1 MPFIG
6 SFLIRSCNEVKEKV
20 GPLHRK
26 IFAFLYYYAESPL
39 EANKATY
46 NVICHYKNLPP
57 SKNLGKPLQDS
68 KKPLTHL
75 KIGIRMS
82 ISRCED
88 LLKKTISPKVLNTM
102 FPRFGSHYLFLV
114 SVATLLFSFPLP
126 AKVETHIKVTKPAKV
141 DLVNKEGMRA
151 KPSLFIDPLSSV
163 VDSGGT
169 NDLIFE
175 SIARENLKT
184 LTGLTLDSKSLEDT
198 TKKALKKWH
207 EMLVDSLKQQ
217 INLNHKEKRHIIFM
231 LFSQYEKEH
240 PFIMNT
246 VLDHTSWQDL
256 ELLCGP
262 KSDVT
267 HYVAA
272 KINRT
277 KMEAG
282 KAIFFKKIIEPTTDT
297 QVLLGNQEIIR
308 ELCENETLFEEL
320 EVEIER
326 LRKAEGV
333 ILSLWNEDIFY
344 DSIKQDELHVPYA
357 PRVSKYINT
366 SPIYVEMNAYTR
378 LASTIAANFLMVATA
393 IALPIAGA
401 ELLTNGQFF
410 SKIVP
415 AANTA
420 NVNKFVD
427 GLSTSARL
435 SFFGGVFW
443 LTKKLYPTNKNTIAG
458 VEGLINGPFAGYPA
472 LFYPDYLRYMVSF
485 RKCLQIKLM
494 YTAQYVDALKKI
506 AAKTQDF
513 PALKKYCP
521 AISNLENELNTMG
534 NESGDLK
541 QFLGLLGKNTFKGK
555 ASFFSW
561 YGRINVCYQ
570 LLHKV
575 KNSLVHPMMVVGELD
590 AYMSCARLMKE
601 LNQKN
606 IPVCFP
612 AYIATGGNEGPVLKI
627 ADFWNPSLAGRK
639 AITNSVTLGC
649 KNPQN
654 IIVTGPNAGGKS
666 TTMKGLLVN
675 VVLAQTFGIA
685 TARSLTFTPFAKI
698 ITYLNITDDIAAG
711 KSHFKAGACRARELI
726 KTVQSASKDEY
737 TLTAVDEVFNG
748 TTFYEGQAAAYALI
762 EQLSTFPNNAC
773 VTITH
778 FPKVPC
784 LEQDYPTRFAN
795 YKVTVSF
802 DPDGSMNYP
811 YKLER
816 GVSQQNIALEILKI
830 EGFNDTFLTKA
841 TQILEQNHE
850 NIR

>member
-1 MPFIG
+1 
-6 SFLIRSCNEVKEKV
+6 
-20 GPLHRK
+20 
-26 IFAFLYYYAESPL
+26 
-39 EANKATY
+39 
-46 NVICHYKNLPP
+46 
-57 SKNLGKPLQDS
+57 
-68 KKPLTHL
+68 
-75 KIGIRMS
+75 
-82 ISRCED
+82 
-88 LLKKTISPKVLNTM
+88 M
-102 FPRFGSHYLFLV
+102 FPRFGSHYPFLV
-114 SVATLLFSFPLP
+114 SVATLLFTVSLSTQAKAHVEVTSTVKADALP
-126 AKVETHIKVTKPAKV
+126 KNAKRV
-141 DLVNKEGMRA
+141 
-151 KPSLFIDPLSSV
+151 KPSLFIDPLSSA
-163 VDSGGT
+163 VDLGGS
-169 NDLIFE
+169 NDLVFE

-184 LTGLTLDSKSLEDT
+184 LTGLSLDSKSLEDT

-207 EMLVDSLKQQ
+207 EMLVDTLKQQ

-231 LFSQYEKEH
+231 LFSQYEKQH
-240 PFIMNT
+240 PFLSNT

-272 KINRT
+272 KIDRT

-282 KAIFFKKIIEPTTDT
+282 KAIFFKKIIEPTCDKDI
-297 QVLLGNQEIIR
+297 LLGNQEIIR
-308 ELCENETLFEEL
+308 ELCDNKELFNEL
-320 EVEIER
+320 EIEIER

-378 LASTIAANFLMVATA
+378 LASTVAANFLMVATA

-415 AANTA
+415 ASKTA
-420 NVNKFVD
+420 SAKEFVK

-435 SFFGGVFW
+435 SFFGFVFATAKW
-443 LTKKLYPTNKNTIAG
+443 LHPQNTNTISG

-472 LFYPDYLRYMVSF
+472 LFYPDYLRYIVSF

-506 AAKTQDF
+506 AAKTQNF

-521 AISNLENELNTMG
+521 AISNLENELNKMG
-534 NESGDLK
+534 SESADLK
-541 QFLGLLGKNTFKGK
+541 QFLGLLSKNTFKGE

-606 IPVCFP
+606 VPVCFP
-612 AYIATGGNEGPVLKI
+612 TYINADEPTLTI
-627 ADFWNPSLAGRK
+627 SDFWNPSLAGRK
-639 AITNSVTLGC
+639 AITNSLAIGS

-685 TARSLTFTPFAKI
+685 TARSLTFTPFSKI

-726 KTVQSASKDEY
+726 KTAQSVTGNEF

-762 EQLSTFPNNAC
+762 EQLSTYPNNVC

-811 YKLER
+811 YQLER

>member
-1 MPFIG
+1 
-6 SFLIRSCNEVKEKV
+6 
-20 GPLHRK
+20 
-26 IFAFLYYYAESPL
+26 
-39 EANKATY
+39 
-46 NVICHYKNLPP
+46 
-57 SKNLGKPLQDS
+57 
-68 KKPLTHL
+68 
-75 KIGIRMS
+75 
-82 ISRCED
+82 
-88 LLKKTISPKVLNTM
+88 M
-102 FPRFGSHYLFLV
+102 FTRFGSRYPFLV
-114 SVATLLFSFPLP
+114 SVATLLFTVSLP
-126 AKVETHIKVTKPAKV
+126 IKAKAHAKV
-141 DLVNKEGMRA
+141 DAEFKTVVSTKRV
-151 KPSLFIDPLSSV
+151 KPSSFLEPLSSV
-163 VDSGGT
+163 VDLGGT
-169 NDLIFE
+169 GDLVFE

-207 EMLVDSLKQQ
+207 EMLIDNLKQQ

-231 LFSQYEKEH
+231 LFSQYEKQH
-240 PFIMNT
+240 PFATNT
-246 VLDHTSWQDL
+246 VLDPTSWQDL

-262 KSDVT
+262 KSDVS

-272 KINRT
+272 KIDRT

-282 KAIFFKKIIEPTTDT
+282 KAIFFKKIIEPTCDKN
-297 QVLLGNQEIIR
+297 VLLGNQEIIR
-308 ELCENETLFEEL
+308 ELCENEELFNGL
-320 EVEIER
+320 EVEIGR
-326 LRKAEGV
+326 LQRAEGV
-333 ILSLWNEDIFY
+333 ILSLWNEDMFY
-344 DSIKQDELHVPYA
+344 DSIKQDELHIPHA
-357 PRVSKYINT
+357 KNASKYINT
-366 SPIYVEMNAYTR
+366 SPVCVEINAYTR
-378 LASTIAANFLMVATA
+378 LASAIASNVLMVATTVA
-393 IALPIAGA
+393 VPLAGI
-401 ELLTNGQFF
+401 ELLTNAQIF

-415 AANTA
+415 TGNTGD
-420 NVNKFVD
+420 VKKFVG
-427 GLSTSARL
+427 GLSTGAKF
-435 SFFGGVFW
+435 SFFGGVFY
-443 LTKKLYPTNKNTIAG
+443 LMKKLYSTNRNTITG
-458 VEGLINGPFAGYPA
+458 VEGLIIGPFTGYPA
-472 LFYPDYLRYMVSF
+472 LFFPDYLRYMISF

-506 AAKTQDF
+506 ALKTQNC

-521 AISNLENELNTMG
+521 AISNLETELNAMG
-534 NESGDLK
+534 GESADLK
-541 QFLGLLGKNTFKGK
+541 QFLGLLSKNTFKGK

-575 KNSLVHPMMVVGELD
+575 KTSLVHPMMVVGELD

-612 AYIATGGNEGPVLKI
+612 SYITTSDNEGPALKI
-627 ADFWNPSLAGRK
+627 TDFWNPSLAGRK
-639 AITNSVTLGC
+639 AITNSLTLGYG
-649 KNPQN
+649 NPQN

-685 TARSLTFTPFAKI
+685 TARTLTFTPFSKI

-726 KTVQSASKDEY
+726 KTVQSASKEEY

-762 EQLSTFPNNAC
+762 EQLSTFPNNVC

-802 DPDGSMNYP
+802 RPDGSMNYP

-816 GVSQQNIALEILKI
+816 GVSHQNIALEILKI

>member
-1 MPFIG
+1 
-6 SFLIRSCNEVKEKV
+6 
-20 GPLHRK
+20 
-26 IFAFLYYYAESPL
+26 
-39 EANKATY
+39 
-46 NVICHYKNLPP
+46 
-57 SKNLGKPLQDS
+57 
-68 KKPLTHL
+68 
-75 KIGIRMS
+75 
-82 ISRCED
+82 
-88 LLKKTISPKVLNTM
+88 M
-102 FPRFGSHYLFLV
+102 FPRFGSHYSFLV
-114 SVATLLFSFPLP
+114 SVATLLFTNSLPINAKAHVKTDGEPKVIVSKKNITRSDHSSFFETLP
-126 AKVETHIKVTKPAKV
+126 STTESNSA
-141 DLVNKEGMRA
+141 
-151 KPSLFIDPLSSV
+151 
-163 VDSGGT
+163 

-184 LTGLTLDSKSLEDT
+184 LTGLTLDSRSLEDT

-207 EMLVDSLKQQ
+207 EMLVDNLKKH
-217 INLNHKEKRHIIFM
+217 INLNHKEKRHIVFM
-231 LFSQYEKEH
+231 LFSQYEKQH
-240 PFIMNT
+240 PFPTNT
-246 VLDHTSWQDL
+246 VIDQTSWQDL

-262 KSDVT
+262 KSDVS

-272 KINRT
+272 KIDRT
-277 KMEAG
+277 KIEAG
-282 KAIFFKKIIEPTTDT
+282 KAIFFKKIIEPTNDKNI
-297 QVLLGNQEIIR
+297 LLGNQEIIR
-308 ELCENETLFEEL
+308 ELCDNEELFNEL
-320 EVEIER
+320 EVEVER
-326 LRKAEGV
+326 LQKAEGV
-333 ILSLWNEDIFY
+333 ILSLWNEDMFY

-357 PRVSKYINT
+357 PQTSKYINT
-366 SPIYVEMNAYTR
+366 SPVCVEINAYTR
-378 LASTIAANFLMVATA
+378 LASAIASNTLMVATA
-393 IALPIAGA
+393 IALPIVGA
-401 ELLTNGQFF
+401 ELLTNHQFF
-410 SKIVP
+410 SKIIP
-415 AANTA
+415 ATKTA
-420 NVNKFVD
+420 SAKEFVN
-427 GLSTSARL
+427 GLSTSAKF
-435 SFFGGVFW
+435 SFFGFVFFAGKW
-443 LTKKLYPTNKNTIAG
+443 LHPKNTTTISG

-472 LFYPDYLRYMVSF
+472 LFFPDYLRYMVSF
-485 RKCLQIKLM
+485 RRCLQVKLM
-494 YTAQYVDALKKI
+494 YTAQYVDALKNI
-506 AAKTQDF
+506 ALITQKC
-513 PALKKYCP
+513 PALKKHCP
-521 AISNLENELNTMG
+521 TISNLENELNAMG
-534 NESGDLK
+534 SQSADLK
-541 QFLGLLGKNTFKGK
+541 QFLELLNKNTFKGK

-575 KNSLVHPMMVVGELD
+575 KTSLVHPMMVVGELD

-601 LNQKN
+601 LNEKN

-612 AYIATGGNEGPVLKI
+612 CYVPAGGGEGPFLRI
-627 ADFWNPSLAGRK
+627 TDFWNPSLAGRK
-639 AITNSVTLGC
+639 AITNSLTLGYQ
-649 KNPQN
+649 NPQN

-685 TARSLTFTPFAKI
+685 TASSLIFTPFSKI

-726 KTVQSASKDEY
+726 KTVQSVSKDEY

-762 EQLSTFPNNAC
+762 EQLSTFPQNVC

-784 LEQDYPTRFAN
+784 LEQDYPSRFTN

-802 DPDGSMNYP
+802 GSDGSMNYP

>member
-1 MPFIG
+1 M
-6 SFLIRSCNEVKEKV
+6 
-20 GPLHRK
+20 
-26 IFAFLYYYAESPL
+26 
-39 EANKATY
+39 
-46 NVICHYKNLPP
+46 
-57 SKNLGKPLQDS
+57 
-68 KKPLTHL
+68 
-75 KIGIRMS
+75 
-82 ISRCED
+82 
-88 LLKKTISPKVLNTM
+88 SPK
-102 FPRFGSHYLFLV
+102 FGSRYPFLV
-114 SVATLLFSFPLP
+114 SVATFLFTLSLP
-126 AKVETHIKVTKPAKV
+126 APLNGHTKTARKLNTTSSAQDIKR
-141 DLVNKEGMRA
+141 L
-151 KPSLFIDPLSSV
+151 KPSSLFESLSSTL
-163 VDSGGT
+163 DLGSA

-184 LTGLTLDSKSLEDT
+184 LTGLSLDSKSLEAAL
-198 TKKALKKWH
+198 KKAQKKWH
-207 EMLVDSLKQQ
+207 EVLLDSLKQQ

-231 LFSQYEKEH
+231 LFSQYEKQH
-240 PFIMNT
+240 PFLPNT
-246 VLDHTSWQDL
+246 ILDQTSWQDL

-262 KSDVT
+262 KSDVS

-272 KINRT
+272 KIDRT
-277 KMEAG
+277 KIEAG
-282 KAIFFKKIIEPTTDT
+282 KAIFFKKIIEPTCDRN
-297 QVLLGNQEIIR
+297 VLLGNQEVIR
-308 ELCENETLFEEL
+308 ELCSNETLFNEL
-320 EVEIER
+320 EVEIGR
-326 LRKAEGV
+326 LQKAEGV
-333 ILSLWNEDIFY
+333 ILSLWNEDMFY
-344 DSIKQDELHVPYA
+344 DAIKQDELHVPYA
-357 PRVSKYINT
+357 PRASKYINT
-366 SPIYVEMNAYTR
+366 SPVCVEINSYTR
-378 LASTIAANFLMVATA
+378 LASTIAANFLMVASA

-415 AANTA
+415 AAKTESTK
-420 NVNKFVD
+420 KFVE

-435 SFFGGVFW
+435 SFFGFVFATAKW
-443 LTKKLYPTNKNTIAG
+443 LHPKKTTTISG
-458 VEGLINGPFAGYPA
+458 IEGLINGPFAGYPA

-485 RKCLQIKLM
+485 RKCLQVKLM

-506 AAKTQDF
+506 AIKAQKC
-513 PALKKYCP
+513 PALEKHCP
-521 AISNLENELNTMG
+521 AISHLEKELKAMG
-534 NESGDLK
+534 NESAEIK
-541 QFLGLLGKNTFKGK
+541 QFLELLEKNTFKGE

-575 KNSLVHPMMVVGELD
+575 KNSLIHPMMVVGELD

-612 AYIATGGNEGPVLKI
+612 CYVPAGGQEGPFLRI
-627 ADFWNPSLAGRK
+627 TDFWNPSLAGRK
-639 AITNSVTLGC
+639 AITNSLTIGYEQP
-649 KNPQN
+649 KN

-685 TARSLTFTPFAKI
+685 TARSLTFTPFSKI

-726 KTVQSASKDEY
+726 KTVQSVSQDEY

-762 EQLSTFPNNAC
+762 EQLSTFPNNIC

-784 LEQDYPTRFAN
+784 LQQDYPARFAN

-802 DPDGSMNYP
+802 GPDGSMNYP
-811 YKLER
+811 YKLEP
-816 GVSQQNIALEILKI
+816 GVSHQNIALEILKI

-850 NIR
+850 NTR

>member
-1 MPFIG
+1 
-6 SFLIRSCNEVKEKV
+6 
-20 GPLHRK
+20 
-26 IFAFLYYYAESPL
+26 
-39 EANKATY
+39 
-46 NVICHYKNLPP
+46 
-57 SKNLGKPLQDS
+57 
-68 KKPLTHL
+68 
-75 KIGIRMS
+75 
-82 ISRCED
+82 
-88 LLKKTISPKVLNTM
+88 M
-102 FPRFGSHYLFLV
+102 FPRFGSRYPFLV
-114 SVATLLFSFPLP
+114 SVATLLFTVSLPIKVKANVKATSTSKTNVLNKDAKRIKSSLFLDPLP
-126 AKVETHIKVTKPAKV
+126 
-141 DLVNKEGMRA
+141 
-151 KPSLFIDPLSSV
+151 SV
-163 VDSGGT
+163 VDLGGT

-184 LTGLTLDSKSLEDT
+184 LTGLTLDSKTLEDT

-207 EMLVDSLKQQ
+207 EMLIDSLKQQ

-231 LFSQYEKEH
+231 LFSQYEKQH
-240 PFIMNT
+240 PFISNT

-262 KSDVT
+262 KSDVS

-272 KINRT
+272 KIDRT
-277 KMEAG
+277 RIESG
-282 KAIFFKKIIEPTTDT
+282 KAMFFKKIIEPTCD
-297 QVLLGNQEIIR
+297 QEILLGNQEIIR
-308 ELCENETLFEEL
+308 ELCNDEEL
-320 EVEIER
+320 FKKLEVQIGR
-326 LRKAEGV
+326 LQRSEGV
-333 ILSLWNEDIFY
+333 ILSLWNEDMFY

-357 PRVSKYINT
+357 KNASKYINT
-366 SPIYVEMNAYTR
+366 SPICVEINSYTR
-378 LASTIAANFLMVATA
+378 LAAAITSNTLMVIAAVAVP
-393 IALPIAGA
+393 LAGV
-401 ELLTNGQFF
+401 ELLTNAQIF

-415 AANTA
+415 PKNIAD
-420 NVNKFVD
+420 VKEFVG
-427 GLSTSARL
+427 GLNTSAKV
-435 SFFGGVFW
+435 SFFGGIFW
-443 LTKKLYPTNKNTIAG
+443 LMKKLCTKNKNTVSG
-458 VEGLINGPFAGYPA
+458 FEGLIIGPFTGYPA
-472 LFYPDYLRYMVSF
+472 LFFPDYLRYMVSF

-506 AAKTQDF
+506 AAITQKNPILTKHC
-513 PALKKYCP
+513 PALT
-521 AISNLENELNTMG
+521 NLTNELNAMG
-534 NESGDLK
+534 NQSIDLK
-541 QFLGLLGKNTFKGK
+541 QFLELLNKNTFKGK

-561 YGRINVCYQ
+561 YGHINVCYQ

-575 KNSLVHPMMVVGELD
+575 KYSLVHPMMVVGELD

-612 AYIATGGNEGPVLKI
+612 TYITTGGQEGPALKI

-639 AITNSVTLGC
+639 AITNSLTLGYGS
-649 KNPQN
+649 PQN

-726 KTVQSASKDEY
+726 KTVQSISKGEY

-762 EQLSTFPNNAC
+762 EQLSTFPNNVC

-802 DPDGSMNYP
+802 GPDGSMNYP

>member
-1 MPFIG
+1 
-6 SFLIRSCNEVKEKV
+6 
-20 GPLHRK
+20 
-26 IFAFLYYYAESPL
+26 
-39 EANKATY
+39 
-46 NVICHYKNLPP
+46 
-57 SKNLGKPLQDS
+57 
-68 KKPLTHL
+68 
-75 KIGIRMS
+75 
-82 ISRCED
+82 
-88 LLKKTISPKVLNTM
+88 M
-102 FPRFGSHYLFLV
+102 FTRFGSRCLFLV
-114 SVATLLFSFPLP
+114 SVATLLFTVSVPIT
-126 AKVETHIKVTKPAKV
+126 AKAETPVAVKAKSTILHKDTKRLKSSLLNEALASAV
-141 DLVNKEGMRA
+141 DM
-151 KPSLFIDPLSSV
+151 
-163 VDSGGT
+163 GGAD
-169 NDLIFE
+169 DLIFE

-207 EMLVDSLKQQ
+207 EMLADNLKQQ

-231 LFSQYEKEH
+231 LFSQYEKQH
-240 PFIMNT
+240 PFIPNT
-246 VLDHTSWQDL
+246 ILDQTSWQDL

-262 KSDVT
+262 KSDVS

-272 KINRT
+272 KIDRT

-282 KAIFFKKIIEPTTDT
+282 KALFFKKIIEPTCDKN
-297 QVLLGNQEIIR
+297 VLLGNQEIIR
-308 ELCENETLFEEL
+308 ELCDNEELFNGL

-326 LRKAEGV
+326 LQKAEGV
-333 ILSLWNEDIFY
+333 ILSLWNEDMFY

-357 PRVSKYINT
+357 PKASKYINT
-366 SPIYVEMNAYTR
+366 SPVCVEINAYTR
-378 LASTIAANFLMVATA
+378 LASAIASNTLMVAATVA
-393 IALPIAGA
+393 VPLAGI
-401 ELLTNGQFF
+401 ELLTNAQIF

-415 AANTA
+415 TTKT
-420 NVNKFVD
+420 VPVKEFVK
-427 GLSTSARL
+427 GLSTSAKF
-435 SFFGGVFW
+435 SFFGFVFFA
-443 LTKKLYPTNKNTIAG
+443 TKFFHPKNVNTISG
-458 VEGLINGPFAGYPA
+458 IEGLIIGPFSGYPA
-472 LFYPDYLRYMVSF
+472 LFFPDYLRYMVSF
-485 RKCLQIKLM
+485 RRCLQIKLM

-506 AAKTQDF
+506 AAKTQNC
-513 PALKKYCP
+513 PALKKHCP
-521 AISNLENELNTMG
+521 AISNLENELNAMG
-534 NESGDLK
+534 NESADLK
-541 QFLGLLGKNTFKGK
+541 QFLGLLSKNTFKGE

-575 KNSLVHPMMVVGELD
+575 KSSLVHPMMVVGELD

-606 IPVCFP
+606 IPMCFP
-612 AYIATGGNEGPVLKI
+612 DYITTSAHEGPALKI
-627 ADFWNPSLAGRK
+627 TDFWNPSLAGRK
-639 AITNSVTLGC
+639 AITNSLTLGC
-649 KNPQN
+649 GNPQN

-685 TARSLTFTPFAKI
+685 TARSLTFTPFSKI

-726 KTVQSASKDEY
+726 KTVQSVNENDY

-762 EQLSTFPNNAC
+762 EQLSTFPKNVC

-778 FPKVPC
+778 FPRVPC

-795 YKVTVSF
+795 HKVTVSF
-802 DPDGSMNYP
+802 GPDGSMNYP

>member
-1 MPFIG
+1 
-6 SFLIRSCNEVKEKV
+6 
-20 GPLHRK
+20 
-26 IFAFLYYYAESPL
+26 
-39 EANKATY
+39 
-46 NVICHYKNLPP
+46 
-57 SKNLGKPLQDS
+57 
-68 KKPLTHL
+68 
-75 KIGIRMS
+75 
-82 ISRCED
+82 
-88 LLKKTISPKVLNTM
+88 M
-102 FPRFGSHYLFLV
+102 FPRFGSHYSFLV
-114 SVATLLFSFPLP
+114 SVTTLLFTVSLP
-126 AKVETHIKVTKPAKV
+126 INAKVLAKV
-141 DLVNKEGMRA
+141 DIKPKTIIGNKDIKLTKRSSFLEPV
-151 KPSLFIDPLSSV
+151 PSA
-163 VDSGGT
+163 VDLGGAS
-169 NDLIFE
+169 DLIFE

-207 EMLVDSLKQQ
+207 EMLIDNLNQQ
-217 INLNHKEKRHIIFM
+217 INLNYKEKRHIIFM
-231 LFSQYEKEH
+231 LFSQYEKQH
-240 PFIMNT
+240 PFTANT
-246 VLDHTSWQDL
+246 VLDQTSWQDL

-262 KSDVT
+262 KSDVS

-272 KINRT
+272 KIDRT

-282 KAIFFKKIIEPTTDT
+282 KAIFFKKIIEPTCDKN
-297 QVLLGNQEIIR
+297 VLLGNQEIIR
-308 ELCENETLFEEL
+308 ELCDNEDLFNGL

-326 LRKAEGV
+326 LQRAEGV
-333 ILSLWNEDIFY
+333 ILSLWNEDMFY

-357 PRVSKYINT
+357 PRASKYINS
-366 SPIYVEMNAYTR
+366 SPVCVEINSYTR
-378 LASTIAANFLMVATA
+378 LASAVASNALMVATA
-393 IALPIAGA
+393 ISLPIVGA
-401 ELLTNGQFF
+401 ELLTNAQIF

-415 AANTA
+415 PAHT
-420 NVNKFVD
+420 VDVKKFIG
-427 GLSTSARL
+427 GLSTAAKV
-435 SFFGGVFW
+435 SFFGGVFLTAKW
-443 LTKKLYPTNKNTIAG
+443 LHPNNTTTIAG

-472 LFYPDYLRYMVSF
+472 LFFPDYLRYMVSF
-485 RKCLQIKLM
+485 RKCLQVKLM

-506 AAKTQDF
+506 AAKTQNC
-513 PALKKYCP
+513 PALKQYCP
-521 AISNLENELNTMG
+521 AISNLENELDAMG
-534 NESGDLK
+534 RESTDLK
-541 QFLGLLGKNTFKGK
+541 QFLGLLSKNTFKGK

-575 KNSLVHPMMVVGELD
+575 KTSLVHPMMVVGELD

-612 AYIATGGNEGPVLKI
+612 SYITTGGNEGPALKI
-627 ADFWNPSLAGRK
+627 TDFWNPSLAGRK
-639 AITNSVTLGC
+639 AITNSLTLGYG
-649 KNPQN
+649 NPQN

-685 TARSLTFTPFAKI
+685 TASSLTFTPFSKI

-726 KTVQSASKDEY
+726 KTVQSVSKDEY

-762 EQLSTFPNNAC
+762 EQLSTFPQNVC

-784 LEQDYPTRFAN
+784 LEQDYPSRFSN
-795 YKVTVSF
+795 HKVTVSF
-802 DPDGSMNYP
+802 GPDGSMNYP
-811 YKLER
+811 YNLER
-816 GVSQQNIALEILKI
+816 GVSHQNIALEILKI